1 MMNKENKITMLM
13 YDSMVNKYHSEI
25 KSAEA
30 SLLVYFTN
38 SVGIGEHP
46 QHVEEMDKLV
56 EKIANAQDKL
66 ETLETFYKYN

>member
-1 MMNKENKITMLM
+1 MNKENKITMLM
-13 YDSMVNKYHSEI
+13 YDAMKNKYLSEMN
-25 KSAEA
+25 SAEA

-56 EKIANAQDKL
+56 EKIANAKDKL
-66 ETLETFYKYN
+66 ETLETFYKFN

>member
-1 MMNKENKITMLM
+1 MNKENKITMLM
-13 YDSMVNKYHSEI
+13 YDAMKNKYLSEM

>member
-13 YDSMVNKYHSEI
+13 YDAMKNKYLSEM